1 MQILSSVAHIQ
12 PYFRAFFN
20 VFYYFFKLFMGGATP
35 HEIWGEDSYVMEE
48 DSYPMGWLWLAIE

>member
-12 PYFRAFFN
+12 PYFRAYLKCLLIFA
-20 VFYYFFKLFMGGATP
+20 LFMGGATP